1 MKEASGEANMTVI
14 TIMLIA
20 IVGVVGTIIINNV
33 MNSTQKRACCTEAG
47 GEWTGGSCSVTGGE
61 YAACIENNKK

>member
-33 MNSTQKRACCTEAG
+33 MNSTQRRACCTEVG
-47 GEWTGGSCSVTGGE
+47 GTWTGGTCSENGAEYQSCIS
-61 YAACIENNKK
+61 NN

>member
-33 MNSTQKRACCTEAG
+33 MNSTQRRACCTEAG
-47 GEWTGGSCSVTGGE
+47 GTWTGGTCQNGGTE
-61 YAACIENNKK
+61 YAQCVENN